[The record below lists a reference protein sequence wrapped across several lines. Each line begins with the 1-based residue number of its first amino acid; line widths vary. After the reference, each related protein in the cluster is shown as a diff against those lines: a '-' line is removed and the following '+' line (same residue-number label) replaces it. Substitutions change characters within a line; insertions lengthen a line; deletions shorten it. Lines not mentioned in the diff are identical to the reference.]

1 MTCARPT
8 GLQCAA
14 AKRSAGIPCQ
24 IGRPAYSPGSGR
36 SAAGTQSHISSPF
49 HRSGEFDAARDSVR
63 SRRPPRRPVTRYLDT
78 SAAAKLLVEEDESDA
93 LVAYLDRTV
102 DGQDLIS
109 SALLET
115 ELRRLA
121 IRIRPIGCDRTVGS
135 NRSRRSTPVSQ
146 DFSLAP
152 NCEALTPSTLPLCS
166 ELTPTP
172 SLPLTRASSTR
183 PALLASWSTRPPDH
197 RAWTSHRSGPC
208 DGIRVPGC
216 CTPRSPSYRD

>member
-1 MTCARPT
+1 MR
-8 GLQCAA
+8 
-14 AKRSAGIPCQ
+14 RSETLSGNSLPDRSPCLL
-24 IGRPAYSPGSGR
+24 PGSGR

-121 IRIRPIGCDRTVGS
+121 IRIRLDQLVVTELLARIDLVNPP
-135 NRSRRSTPVSQ
+135 RSRRTSPWH
-146 DFSLAP
+146 
-152 NCEALTPSTLPLCS
+152 
-166 ELTPTP
+166 PTAKP
-172 SLPLTRASSTR
+172 
-183 PALLASWSTRPPDH
+183 
-197 RAWTSHRSGPC
+197 
-208 DGIRVPGC
+208 
-216 CTPRSPSYRD
+216 